1 MPEHRFVLR
10 DIDIPDIEGMAR
22 YRSRGGYEGARRV
35 LTGMTPA
42 QVLAEVDASGLQ
54 GRGGGWTRVA
64 DKWRLMPP
72 HAPPSDAAGAS
83 RYLVVNGYESEPGLF
98 RDRKLMER
106 LPHRLIEGVIIAAYT
121 LGAQVAYICVR
132 ADMVRV
138 VRVLEEALAEARELG
153 WLGSDIRG
161 TGFSLDIHIH
171 AGAGAHIAGE
181 ETAMLSLLE
190 GRRAEPRPRSLL
202 PTHQLLF
209 GQPAL
214 VHNAGTLAYL
224 PAILAQGAAIFRQ
237 IGTRRHPGTCVFCVS
252 GHVQRPGLYELEIGS
267 ATLRELVEEF
277 AGGIAAGRA
286 LKGVLPG
293 GISSRVLTPEQL
305 DVSLSPHELGAQAA
319 VSFNGA
325 VIVMDDSTCM
335 VRAAVNAMEFYAGE
349 SCGKCTPCREGAPWL
364 LELLRRVESGQA
376 TAEDIDTIKGVSA
389 QVAPEI
395 GSSPAMCGF
404 GPAFASAVQ
413 GFLSAYTDEFEEH
426 IEAGACPIEEIG
438 GVRVPESVHIRF

>member
-190 GRRAEPRPRSLL
+190 GRRAEPRAAEPAADAPAFVRPAPRSS
-202 PTHQLLF
+202 T
-209 GQPAL
+209 
-214 VHNAGTLAYL
+214 
-224 PAILAQGAAIFRQ
+224 
-237 IGTRRHPGTCVFCVS
+237 
-252 GHVQRPGLYELEIGS
+252 
-267 ATLRELVEEF
+267 
-277 AGGIAAGRA
+277 
-286 LKGVLPG
+286 
-293 GISSRVLTPEQL
+293 TPEP
-305 DVSLSPHELGAQAA
+305 SP
-319 VSFNGA
+319 
-325 VIVMDDSTCM
+325 TCPLFWLKAPPSS
-335 VRAAVNAMEFYAGE
+335 VR
-349 SCGKCTPCREGAPWL
+349 SAP
-364 LELLRRVESGQA
+364 
-376 TAEDIDTIKGVSA
+376 GVTRAPAYSA
-389 QVAPEI
+389 
-395 GSSPAMCGF
+395 
-404 GPAFASAVQ
+404 
-413 GFLSAYTDEFEEH
+413 
-426 IEAGACPIEEIG
+426 
-438 GVRVPESVHIRF
+438 

>member
-1 MPEHRFVLR
+1 MPGMPENRFVLR

-35 LTGMTPA
+35 LTEMSPA
-42 QVLAEVDASGLQ
+42 QVLAEVDDSGLQ

-64 DKWRLMPP
+64 DKWRLMP
-72 HAPPSDAAGAS
+72 SGAS
-83 RYLVVNGYESEPGLF
+83 AFLVVNGYESEPGLC

-106 LPHRLIEGVIIAAYT
+106 LPHRLIEGVIIAAYAV
-121 LGAQVAYICVR
+121 GARVAYICVR
-132 ADMVRV
+132 ADMARV
-138 VRVLEEALAEARELG
+138 VRALEDALGEARESG
-153 WLGSDIRG
+153 WLGSNIRG
-161 TGFSLDIHIH
+161 MGFSLDIHIH

-181 ETAMLSLLE
+181 ETAMLSMLE
-190 GRRAEPRPRSLL
+190 GCRAEPRPRSLL

-209 GQPAL
+209 GRPAL

-224 PAILAQGAAIFRQ
+224 PAILAQGAAVFRQ

-252 GHVQRPGLYELEIGS
+252 GHVRRPGLYELEIGS
-267 ATLRELVEEF
+267 ATVRELIEDF
-277 AGGIAAGRA
+277 AGGVAAGRM

-305 DVSLSPHELGAQAA
+305 DVSLSPHEISAQAA
-319 VSFNGA
+319 VPFNGA

-335 VRAAVNAMEFYAGE
+335 VRVAVNAMEFYAGE

-376 TAEDIDTIKGVSA
+376 TAEDLDTIQSVSA

-395 GSSPAMCGF
+395 AASPAMCGF
-404 GPAFASAVQ
+404 APAFAQVVQ
-413 GFLSAYTDEFEEH
+413 GFLSAYGAEFERH
-426 IEAGACPIEEIG
+426 IEAGACPIEEIESI
-438 GVRVPESVHIRF
+438 RAPESVHIRF